1 MDLIQPLFKSGHST
15 SAPTGMN
22 GRRVKI
28 SSRMGDLWSGVCSE
42 FLNILPQSE
51 DWLPTCR
58 SQVVRPRP
66 LKFIVGAFE
75 KDFIRRKRAHLD
87 VLSGESMFV
96 DVPTDDKVNVF
107 KELPP
112 VGDVINHI
120 SRFELELDYYG
131 NLVPDFDTNGVT
143 VLADISGSEHPPF
156 VMLASRGG
164 LPLHLGHIEPRP
176 ALRELLDL

>member
-131 NLVPDFDTNGVT
+131 NLVLIGATSANRGANIGRYNPILSPKIV
-143 VLADISGSEHPPF
+143 GSL
-156 VMLASRGG
+156 VA
-164 LPLHLGHIEPRP
+164 LPQ
-176 ALRELLDL
+176 ALVVS